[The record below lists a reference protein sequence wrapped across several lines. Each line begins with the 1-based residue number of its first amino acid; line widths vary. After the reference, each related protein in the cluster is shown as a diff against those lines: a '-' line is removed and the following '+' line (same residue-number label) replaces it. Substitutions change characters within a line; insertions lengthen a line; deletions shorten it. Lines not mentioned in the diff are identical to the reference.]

1 MIKKIVPQ
9 LAARMMGKKP
19 SFIYIGLQREIL
31 PFGHAVKMGEGRTA
45 KYSYY
50 ISPRL
55 FMEYTGFSE
64 ADIVAA
70 AEAGGYSY

>member
-1 MIKKIVPQ
+1 MIKKVSPQ

-19 SFIYIGLQREIL
+19 NFIYIGLQREIL
-31 PFGHAVKMGEGRTA
+31 PFGHAVKMGEGRA
-45 KYSYY
+45 ARYSYY

-55 FMEYTGFSE
+55 FMDYTGFSE

-70 AEAGGYSY
+70 AEAGGFSY